1 MKIEI
6 FDLSTYAY
14 CTLNNGLSIY
24 GKSVTEIVDNLNYIF
39 GKNGMHVEISEPN
52 ENITY
57 NRS

>member
-1 MKIEI
+1 
-6 FDLSTYAY
+6 LSTYAY

-24 GKSVTEIVDNLNYIF
+24 GKSVTEIVDNLNDIF
-39 GKNGMHVEISEPN
+39 GKNGMRVEILEPN

>member
-6 FDLSTYAY
+6 FDLSTHAY
-14 CTLNNGLSIY
+14 CTLHNGLSIY
-24 GKSVTEIVDNLNYIF
+24 GKSVSEVVDALNDMF
-39 GKNGMHVEISEPN
+39 GKNKMCVEISEPN